1 MKKYF
6 LIAFLISL
14 AFIDQSCKKEVEI
27 PKPISP
33 QITTPPAP
41 EYSYEVVN
49 AWHHDPDAFTQG
61 LQYLNGELY
70 ESTGL
75 NGKSSLRR
83 VELTTGKVLQKIDIP
98 QEYFAEGMTIL
109 GDRIYQLTYQTHIG
123 FIYDLKT
130 FQQLGTWHYEGEGW
144 GLTNDGKE
152 LIMSNGSNKI
162 NFLDPRSLAITHTI
176 EVFDEG
182 YPVENLN
189 ELEYIKGEIFANIW
203 TTDRVARIDPATGK
217 VVGWIDL
224 GGLLGPSEKT
234 EKVDVLNG
242 IAYDEKGD
250 RIFVTG
256 KLWPKLFEIKIKKKE
271 VAVSIVLSP

>member
-6 LIAFLISL
+6 LIALFLTFALVS
-14 AFIDQSCKKEVEI
+14 QSCKKEVEI
-27 PKPISP
+27 PKPP
-33 QITTPPAP
+33 QSTTQPAP
-41 EYSYEVVN
+41 VYTFEVVN
-49 AWHHDPDAFTQG
+49 TWHHDPDAFTQG

-98 QEYFAEGMTIL
+98 NEYFAEGMTIL
-109 GDRIYQLTYQTHIG
+109 GDKIYQITYQTHIG

-130 FQQLGTWHYEGEGW
+130 FKQLATWHYEGEGW
-144 GLTNDGKE
+144 GLTNDGTYI
-152 LIMSNGSNKI
+152 IMTSGSNKI
-162 NFLDPRSLAITHTI
+162 NYLDPRSLTI
-176 EVFDEG
+176 VKTLEVYDEG
-182 YPVENLN
+182 YQIENLN

-203 TTDRVARIDPATGK
+203 QTNRVARIDPVTGK
-217 VVGWIDL
+217 VNSWIDL
-224 GGLLGPSEKT
+224 SGLLSPSERT

-256 KLWPKLFEIKIKKKE
+256 KLWPKLFEIKLKKKDG
-271 VAVSIVLSP
+271 AL

>member
-6 LIAFLISL
+6 LIALFLTFTLVS
-14 AFIDQSCKKEVEI
+14 QSCKKEVEI
-27 PKPISP
+27 PKPP
-33 QITTPPAP
+33 QSTTQPAP
-41 EYSYEVVN
+41 TYSYKIIN
-49 AWHHDPDAFTQG
+49 TWHHDPDAFIQG
-61 LQYLNGELY
+61 LQFLNGELY

-98 QEYFAEGMTIL
+98 NEYFAEGMTIL
-109 GDRIYQLTYQTHIG
+109 GDKIYQITYQTHIG

-130 FQQLGTWHYEGEGW
+130 FKQLATWHYEGEGW
-144 GLTNDGKE
+144 GLTNDGTYI
-152 LIMSNGSNKI
+152 IMTSGSNKI
-162 NFLDPRSLAITHTI
+162 NYLDPRSLTI
-176 EVFDEG
+176 VKTLEVYDEG
-182 YPVENLN
+182 YQIENLN

-203 TTDRVARIDPATGK
+203 QTNRVARIDPVTGK
-217 VVGWIDL
+217 VNSWIDL
-224 GGLLGPSEKT
+224 SGLLSPSERT

-256 KLWPKLFEIKIKKKE
+256 KLWPKLFEIKLKKKDG
-271 VAVSIVLSP
+271 AL